1 MACKG
6 SGVRIPVP
14 PPSFRTVPEGSP
26 HNRYENN
33 FTEHD
38 HNNERRQR
46 ALNNLTAIEFELA
59 FAATEAA
66 SLSRPLLPEFLAV
79 PLLEFPLADCLV
91 NSRQLWLEAEA
102 PCERHVHVALPWI
115 GKGFRG

>member
-1 MACKG
+1 VTQG
-6 SGVRIPVP
+6 
-14 PPSFRTVPEGSP
+14 PPSFTWFLEGSP
-26 HNRYENN
+26 HNCYENK

-46 ALNNLTAIEFELA
+46 ALNNLNAIEFELA

-66 SLSRPLLPEFLAV
+66 SLSRSLLPEFFAV

-91 NSRQLWLEAEA
+91 NGRQLWLEAEA

>member
-1 MACKG
+1 MTQG
-6 SGVRIPVP
+6 
-14 PPSFRTVPEGSP
+14 PPSFTWFLEGSP
-26 HNRYENN
+26 HNCYENN

-46 ALNNLTAIEFELA
+46 ALNNLNAIEFELA

-91 NSRQLWLEAEA
+91 NGRQLWLEAEA